1 MKHHN
6 SVFHHLLKAIPRH
19 QFQKVVDRHNGDHRI
34 RTLSCW
40 TQLVAMIFAQLAGRV
55 SIRDL
60 VENFNDCHR
69 QHYHLGVS
77 QIKRSSLSDA
87 NSQRAASIFTET
99 FFCLLQKV
107 RSHLPRGAAS
117 DMVRLIDSTTIDLNA
132 NQFEWAHFR
141 KTKGGI
147 KLHTVYD
154 PKADTPTFFAL
165 TTAKVNDRKAAQH
178 LPIMAGVTYVFDRA
192 YDDYGWYYEMT
203 RQGTLF
209 VGRMKS
215 SAVYEV
221 IETRETTEGIILEDQ
236 IIRLSSEK
244 GRRDCPTRLRR
255 VKIRREEDGKELVF
269 ISNDLKRT
277 AVEIADLYKSRWQIE
292 LFFKWIKQNL
302 KIKRFIGRSEN
313 AVKIQVLTAMIAY
326 LLLRLAQITTHC
338 PLSLQQIA
346 RKVSLNLTSRRS
358 LLELFFSNPPE
369 KSEDSLFQN
378 QGLLERE
385 YV

>member
-6 SVFHHLLKAIPRH
+6 SVFHHLLKVIPRH

-34 RTLSCW
+34 RKLSCW
-40 TQLVAMIFAQLAGRV
+40 TQLVAMMFAQLASRV

-69 QHYHLGVS
+69 HHYHLSVS
-77 QIKRSSLSDA
+77 RIKRSSLSDA
-87 NSQRAASIFTET
+87 NSHRTASIFSET
-99 FFCLLQKV
+99 FFFLLQKI
-107 RSHLPRGAAS
+107 RSHLPRGAAN
-117 DMVRLIDSTTIDLNA
+117 DMVRLIDSTTIDLNV

-154 PKADTPTFFAL
+154 PEADTPTFFEL
-165 TTAKVNDRKAAQH
+165 TTAKVNDRKAAQN

-203 RQGTLF
+203 CQGTLF
-209 VGRMKS
+209 VGRMKT

-221 IETRETTEGIILEDQ
+221 IETRETTENFILEDQ
-236 IIRLSSEK
+236 VIRLSSDK
-244 GRRDCPTRLRR
+244 GRRDCPTNLRR

-346 RKVSLNLTSRRS
+346 RKISLNLTSRRS
-358 LLELFFSNPPE
+358 LLELFFNDPPE
-369 KSEDSLFQN
+369 KSEDSLLQN
-378 QGLLERE
+378 QGVLELG
-385 YV
+385 YA

>member
-6 SVFHHLLKAIPRH
+6 SVFQQLLKVIPRH
-19 QFQKVVDRHNGDHRI
+19 QFQKVVDRHNGDHRV
-34 RTLSCW
+34 RRLSCW
-40 TQLVAMIFAQLAGRV
+40 TQLVAMMFAQLSGRV
-55 SIRDL
+55 SIHDL
-60 VENFNDCHR
+60 VENFNGYHNH
-69 QHYHLGVS
+69 HYHLGVS

-87 NSQRAASIFTET
+87 NNQRTANIFSET
-99 FFCLLQKV
+99 FFFLLQKV
-107 RSHLPRGAAS
+107 RNHLPRGAAN
-117 DMVRLIDSTTIDLNA
+117 DMVRLIDSTTIDLNL

-154 PKADTPTFFAL
+154 PNADTPTFFEL
-165 TTAKVNDRKAAQH
+165 TTAKVNDCKAAQK

-192 YDDYGWYYEMT
+192 YDDYSWYYEMT
-203 RQGTLF
+203 CHGTHF
-209 VGRMKS
+209 VGRMKT

-221 IETRETTEGIILEDQ
+221 VESRDVAEDFILEDQ
-236 IIRLSSEK
+236 VIRLSSTK
-244 GRRDCPTRLRR
+244 AKKDCPTYLRR
-255 VKIRREEDGKELVF
+255 VKIRREEDGKTLVF

-277 AVEIADLYKSRWQIE
+277 AVEIAALYKSRWQIE

-326 LLLRLAQITTHC
+326 LLLRLAQITTTC
-338 PLSLQQIA
+338 KLSLQQIV
-346 RKVSLNLTSRRS
+346 RRISLNLTRRCS
-358 LLELFFSNPPE
+358 LLELFSDPPE
-369 KSEDSLFQN
+369 KIGVNWLQN
-378 QGLLERE
+378 QRTLELE